1 MAEQAAG
8 APKKNRRSMTRRS
21 CRCIR
26 LVLQID
32 IHTSWLG
39 ELYLPAVQKSYY
51 SYICRMA
58 QTTASM
64 ISSELLRFLRR
75 YWGRLLLLL
84 LLVWVYTGFRFRT
97 PDREAI
103 ASFKAEGV
111 ALKTG
116 YFARHGK
123 QLHYAQVGDD
133 TRLPLLVFIH
143 GTPGSWADFKAIMKD
158 GSLRARYRMVS
169 VDRPG
174 FGFSDFGEALPM
186 QEQVVLLAAL
196 LEELRQGQ
204 SVYLAGHSLGGP
216 VAAWLAAEYPQWVQ
230 AICIIAGSLSP
241 AHEPAETW
249 RYYLQPF
256 PLRYLLPGAFRPS
269 NEELVFFKKDVVQL
283 AGKLRRIACPVWI
296 VHATDDMFV
305 PVENVAFMKN
315 EMRLAPYIRDT
326 ILPDGNHFL
335 PFNRVP
341 LVCRLLLEM
350 ARSDR

>member
-1 MAEQAAG
+1 
-8 APKKNRRSMTRRS
+8 
-21 CRCIR
+21 
-26 LVLQID
+26 
-32 IHTSWLG
+32 
-39 ELYLPAVQKSYY
+39 
-51 SYICRMA
+51 
-58 QTTASM
+58 M

-196 LEELRQGQ
+196 LEELRQGPLHSRYHPARWQ
-204 SVYLAGHSLGGP
+204 SF
-216 VAAWLAAEYPQWVQ
+216 
-230 AICIIAGSLSP
+230 P
-241 AHEPAETW
+241 A
-249 RYYLQPF
+249 LQPRAARM
-256 PLRYLLPGAFRPS
+256 PAVAGNGAFRP
-269 NEELVFFKKDVVQL
+269 L
-283 AGKLRRIACPVWI
+283 
-296 VHATDDMFV
+296 
-305 PVENVAFMKN
+305 
-315 EMRLAPYIRDT
+315 
-326 ILPDGNHFL
+326 NH
-335 PFNRVP
+335 
-341 LVCRLLLEM
+341 
-350 ARSDR
+350 